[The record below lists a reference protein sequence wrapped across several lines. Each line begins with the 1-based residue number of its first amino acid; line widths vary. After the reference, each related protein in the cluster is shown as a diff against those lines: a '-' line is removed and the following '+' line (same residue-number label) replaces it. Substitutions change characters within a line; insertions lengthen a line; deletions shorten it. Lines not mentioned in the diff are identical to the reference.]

1 MPDQEINSP
10 RKIFGIIR
18 IRRATRGRSIT
29 SPLAKRMPIQMIHN
43 VNLIELIGPPALRF
57 GFDFGVYVKPCGA
70 KPCSCRRQRTGF
82 PLAFQLRRG
91 DLAVHQKSQLS
102 I

>member
-43 VNLIELIGPPALRF
+43 VNLIELIGPPAIRF
-57 GFDFGVYVKPCGA
+57 GFGVYVKPCGA
-70 KPCSCRRQRTGF
+70 KPCSYRRQRTVF
-82 PLAFQLRRG
+82 PLAFQSRRG
-91 DLAVHQKSQLS
+91 DPAVHQKSQLS